1 MTKTNPSPS
10 LKSFEKNYEQLETLV
25 NRLDVDEISLDE
37 ALKLYENAMKLAKTC
52 QDTLDYAKERATG
65 IADTYT
71 NTNTTEEETKLW

>member
-1 MTKTNPSPS
+1 MTKTNPS
-10 LKSFEKNYEQLETLV
+10 LKSFEKNYEQLEVLV

-37 ALKLYENAMKLAKTC
+37 SLKLYENAMKLAKLC

-71 NTNTTEEETKLW
+71 NKNTMEEETKKC